1 MPNRIKTLS
10 EGLFSVCP
18 AVRKGCNKNAEC
30 LTTCLRC
37 AKARNTSKPWTG
49 RCALVDWGG
58 CCPRP
63 WFGQGESEGESQQAD
78 SWRSAR
84 CASCP
89 SPAPA
94 SGTMR
99 AQPRVFTS

>member
-18 AVRKGCNKNAEC
+18 AVRKGWNTNAER
-30 LTTCLRC
+30 LIRFLQRLITCLRC
-37 AKARNTSKPWTG
+37 AKAWSTSKPWTG
-49 RCALVDWGG
+49 RGALVDWGG

-63 WFGQGESEGESQQAD
+63 WLGQGG
-78 SWRSAR
+78 RSAR
-84 CASCP
+84 RAPCP

-99 AQPRVFTS
+99 AQPRASTS